1 VQAATR
7 SVVADLEARLLRK
20 AESDELT
27 AAVSNCVPWA
37 DLQVLLADKADVAAV
52 SKLNSSKL
60 DCSDAAAAMAALLP
74 RTELTAALDT
84 ELAPL
89 RAMAPKLAALLA
101 ATDDSNSSS
110 SISSSNGSSS
120 ATVSAGERSF
130 VRRGDVPEIVRA
142 CLVLAREAGSA
153 AAAGTADGRTNATAG
168 SSTTTAVTAAPH
180 HVTTAQVTCSRCTL
194 S

>member
-1 VQAATR
+1 
-7 SVVADLEARLLRK
+7 
-20 AESDELT
+20 
-27 AAVSNCVPWA
+27 
-37 DLQVLLADKADVAAV
+37 
-52 SKLNSSKL
+52 
-60 DCSDAAAAMAALLP
+60 MAALLP